1 MSHERNQDEEQWFQA
16 REQERRQEIRE
27 SLNKA
32 AREARE
38 KRSMGETLGTGDEAI
53 LERLRALHFDSDTAR
68 VIDLLPLVYVA
79 WADGSVKPRER
90 AAILDVLRERSIQ
103 GHEQAF
109 LLIES
114 LLETEP
120 SAEFLDE
127 ILEILAMIAGDRP
140 QLVADIAKFSVAVAD
155 SSGGFFGLG
164 NRIDERERA
173 TIQRIADG
181 LGGDANATFA
191 AAIKNVS

>member
-1 MSHERNQDEEQWFQA
+1 MSQNRNQEEEQWFQA
-16 REQERRQEIRE
+16 REQERRQEIRD

-32 AREARE
+32 ARESRE
-38 KRSMGETLGTGDEAI
+38 RRSMGETLGTGNEAI

-79 WADGSVKPRER
+79 WADGSVKTGER
-90 AAILDVLRERSIQ
+90 AAILEVLRERNIQ

-120 SAEFLDE
+120 STDFLDE
-127 ILEILAMIAGDRP
+127 VLEILALIAGDRP
-140 QLVADIAKFSVAVAD
+140 QLVNDIARFSVAVAD
-155 SSGGFFGLG
+155 ASGGFFGLG
-164 NRIDERERA
+164 NRIDERERE
-173 TIQRIADG
+173 TIERIANG
-181 LGGDANATFA
+181 LGGDASATFA
-191 AAIKNVS
+191 AAIKGVS